1 MLSGNS
7 YRPVARTARAP
18 DSKSGGWGFES
29 LLACRQTFGVAIEMI
44 SKATKFLS
52 EVKVEVKKVTWP
64 ARKEAIGGTT
74 VVVIVVFL
82 VALFLGVVDA
92 LLSELV
98 QALIA
103 L

>member
-1 MLSGNS
+1 
-7 YRPVARTARAP
+7 
-18 DSKSGGWGFES
+18 
-29 LLACRQTFGVAIEMI
+29 MI